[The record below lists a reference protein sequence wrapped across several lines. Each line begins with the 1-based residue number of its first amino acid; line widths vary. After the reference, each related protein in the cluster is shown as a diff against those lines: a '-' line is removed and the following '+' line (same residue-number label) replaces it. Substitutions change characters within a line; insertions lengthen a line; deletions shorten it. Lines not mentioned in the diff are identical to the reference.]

1 MLKKER
7 FELKKMIWVIG
18 TILAISISG
27 YAFVQYFI
35 LGANKS
41 GFVMSKIS
49 FGEVL
54 NHLWYI
60 MVYIH
65 ALTSL
70 IALAIGPFLLSRK
83 IRNKNRERHRQIGK
97 VYYFCI
103 LFGGLTGLYLAF
115 EATGGII
122 STLGFGILSIFW
134 IVTAGVALFKIRQR
148 QVQSHRKWM
157 IRNYSLTFAA
167 VTLRIWLLIFILI
180 AGIENYETSYI
191 IISWLCWI
199 PNLLIAEFYVNKS
212 DKIFSNIIDFQEVG
226 NKQ

>member
-1 MLKKER
+1 MVWL
-7 FELKKMIWVIG
+7 IG

-27 YAFVQYFI
+27 YAIVQYFI
-35 LGANKS
+35 LGVNKS
-41 GFVMSKIS
+41 GFVISKIS

-60 MVYIH
+60 MLYIH
-65 ALTSL
+65 AFTSL

-83 IRNKNRERHRQIGK
+83 IRNKNQERHKQIGR
-97 VYYFCI
+97 VYYVCI

-122 STLGFGILSIFW
+122 STLGFGFLSIFW
-134 IVTAGVALFKIRQR
+134 IITAGVALFKIRKR
-148 QVQSHRKWM
+148 QVQHHRKWM

-167 VTLRIWLLIFILI
+167 VTLRIWLLIFIVI

-212 DKIFSNIIDFQEVG
+212 DNIFR
-226 NKQ
+226 

>member
-1 MLKKER
+1 MFKKEVV
-7 FELKKMIWVIG
+7 ELKKMVWLIG

-27 YAFVQYFI
+27 YAIVQYFI
-35 LGANKS
+35 LGVNKS
-41 GFVMSKIS
+41 GFVISKIS

-60 MVYIH
+60 MLYIH
-65 ALTSL
+65 AFTSL

-83 IRNKNRERHRQIGK
+83 IRNKNQERHKQIGR
-97 VYYFCI
+97 VYYVCI

-122 STLGFGILSIFW
+122 STLGFGFLSIFW
-134 IVTAGVALFKIRQR
+134 IITAGVALFKIRKR
-148 QVQSHRKWM
+148 QVQHHRKWM

-167 VTLRIWLLIFILI
+167 VTLRIWLLIFIVI

-212 DKIFSNIIDFQEVG
+212 DNIFR
-226 NKQ
+226 